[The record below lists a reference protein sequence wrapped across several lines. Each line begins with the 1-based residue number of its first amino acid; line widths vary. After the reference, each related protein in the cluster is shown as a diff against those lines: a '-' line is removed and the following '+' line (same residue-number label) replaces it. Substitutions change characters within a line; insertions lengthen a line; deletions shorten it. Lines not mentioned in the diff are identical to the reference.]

1 MNPILLLAQTDA
13 PDAGVGGLLAGGACM
28 LVAVV
33 MGLLTLALVIWALV
47 DAIKNPALDSN
58 MRLIWVL
65 VILLTGIL
73 GAALYLLIGRSKSA

>member
-1 MNPILLLAQTDA
+1 MLLLAQAEA

-28 LVAVV
+28 IVAMLLGLV
-33 MGLLTLALVIWALV
+33 TLVFVIWALV

-65 VILLTGIL
+65 VIIFTGIL
-73 GAALYLLIGRSKSA
+73 GAILYLLIGRTKSS